1 LGGYTKCWHHTYFVV
16 SFAKKK
22 RYSGFEKTF
31 VPLSPAF
38 LLACVIAVEGEWST
52 DIVIIYL
59 HGFQLY
65 FARWFYL
72 GLMGVFWAT
81 TGFWVFVQRPFF
93 VFMADCLSLIVSWS
107 L

>member
-1 LGGYTKCWHHTYFVV
+1 MGGYTKCWRRTYFVV

-22 RYSGFEKTF
+22 ILRLLKTSI
-31 VPLSPAF
+31 PLSPAF

-52 DIVIIYL
+52 HIVIIYL
-59 HGFQLY
+59 HVFQLY
-65 FARWFYL
+65 FACWFYL